1 MGRASF
7 GGAGDYSGLFASLY
21 NQSESEAKRATE
33 AAATRSKQALAA
45 ADDLAFS
52 DWESGKISDDD
63 LLAYIDRRVS
73 ESAGDPTE
81 SARWL
86 KVQDQYRVQIADSKA
101 EAAYSAG
108 GELADLIQYYEAK
121 MGGKQTDSAGYRVAQ
136 QRVIQLRDQAAEER
150 FSNELNSLLERRA
163 PSQEILE
170 FYGKWKELA
179 RPGSSLENK
188 VDNAYTEKKAQNVL
202 ESAETR
208 MAKLQF
214 DYTRG
219 KISAAKYY
227 NGIRDAA
234 SVYQTSDPVRY
245 YQILQSAF
253 KTKQAGSGG
262 GGGGSAVTSTL
273 NSIIKL
279 VDQWEAAQ
287 VNGSATMFNPL
298 TGQVET
304 ITAAQIKKYDNQ
316 FIKGAN
322 NMASA
327 YKAGGNNGAAADIYN
342 KIGSYIAS
350 HVQVHVGFEQTDRLN
365 LLLSNGISSMNNAL
379 ESNDVYAPEKVA
391 KELQGQISTWAKGLS
406 YKPLEEGQ
414 TEADP
419 YGPRRLPTQELLD
432 WAAQADIALGIF
444 SNPASTDAQKSAAMD
459 MLGNALSQNQNVD
472 PRLSSVI
479 GDLSKVFVEQVLVPT
494 GDISKV
500 TDALRT
506 GKATE
511 FYDADSG
518 RVSVAFVQP
527 TSTTRGEKA
536 PDGSVTMKP
545 VIENVLVDGS
555 GKPLLQGGQIIADVL
570 VDVNDGVKKMPVI
583 ISPANLPIYNAVYT
597 GAGKKGKPVTQD
609 DLNKATEADFLKGG
623 KYQLVP
629 PPIQAYSMLDSK
641 TGKTWYYM
649 PTINGQ
655 PGGWVEMEQLKFGS
669 EATQIGG
676 ITIVAADKSGVVVPP
691 FTKILPAVYIGS
703 NPEAAQNVLDKDP
716 SLRDSLVTVDGAGNI
731 VKASSSGGVYYT
743 PSAYGKIGTSPRDQ
757 LNARDSWWNV
767 ETEEEIRRDK
777 VREYNTSI
785 TDVQFRA
792 GEREDLGISKPSG
805 ALPFGIGIGA
815 GMPTLLDAAKA
826 IGVAIPGQVASG
838 RGAPAPALGSE
849 YAGINRAAALSAQAK
864 TNALTPTIKP
874 ATGGSDYLINIA
886 NANAAKAK
894 FNVPTSSSGRP
905 GSVPALGGSLPYA
918 TPATSTTRVE
928 TAAQRAARVK
938 EEQLSLIQFRAG
950 ERNMK

>member
-1 MGRASF
+1 
-7 GGAGDYSGLFASLY
+7 
-21 NQSESEAKRATE
+21 
-33 AAATRSKQALAA
+33 
-45 ADDLAFS
+45 
-52 DWESGKISDDD
+52 
-63 LLAYIDRRVS
+63 
-73 ESAGDPTE
+73 
-81 SARWL
+81 
-86 KVQDQYRVQIADSKA
+86 
-101 EAAYSAG
+101 
-108 GELADLIQYYEAK
+108 
-121 MGGKQTDSAGYRVAQ
+121 
-136 QRVIQLRDQAAEER
+136 
-150 FSNELNSLLERRA
+150 
-163 PSQEILE
+163 
-170 FYGKWKELA
+170 
-179 RPGSSLENK
+179 
-188 VDNAYTEKKAQNVL
+188 
-202 ESAETR
+202 
-208 MAKLQF
+208 
-214 DYTRG
+214 
-219 KISAAKYY
+219 
-227 NGIRDAA
+227 
-234 SVYQTSDPVRY
+234 
-245 YQILQSAF
+245 
-253 KTKQAGSGG
+253 
-262 GGGGSAVTSTL
+262 
-273 NSIIKL
+273 
-279 VDQWEAAQ
+279 
-287 VNGSATMFNPL
+287 MFNPL

-304 ITAAQIKKYDNQ
+304 ITADQIRKYDNQ
-316 FIKGAN
+316 FIKGAT

-342 KIGSYIAS
+342 KIGSFIAS

-365 LLLSNGISSMNNAL
+365 LLLSNGVSSMNNAL
-379 ESNDVYAPEKVA
+379 DSNDVYAPEKVA

-406 YKPLEEGQ
+406 YKPLEPGE
-414 TEADP
+414 TEAEP

-444 SNPASTDAQKSAAMD
+444 SNPAATDAQKSAAMD

-472 PRLSSVI
+472 ARLSSVI
-479 GDLSKVFVEQVLVPT
+479 GDLSKVFVEQVLIPT
-494 GDISKV
+494 GDVSKV

-511 FYDADSG
+511 FYDAESG
-518 RVSVAFVQP
+518 RVSVAFVQA

-545 VIENVLVDGS
+545 VIENILVDGS
-555 GKPLLQGGQIIADVL
+555 GKPVLQGGQIIADVL
-570 VDVNDGVKKMPVI
+570 VDVNDSVKKMPVI

-703 NPEAAQNVLDKDP
+703 NPEGAQNILDKDP
-716 SLRDSLVTVDGAGNI
+716 SLRGALVQVDGTGNI
-731 VKASSSGGVYYT
+731 VSTADTSGVYYS
-743 PSAYGKIGTSPRDQ
+743 PSSYGKIGTSPRDQ
-757 LNARDSWWNV
+757 INARDSWWNV

-777 VREYNTSI
+777 VRSYNNSI
-785 TDVQFRA
+785 IQFRA

-826 IGVAIPGQVASG
+826 IGVSIPGQAPSG
-838 RGAPAPALGSE
+838 RGAPETALGSE

-864 TNALTPTIKP
+864 TNALTPTIRP
-874 ATGGSDYLINIA
+874 ATVGSDYLINIA

-894 FNVPTSSSGRP
+894 FTVPSSSSGRP
-905 GSVPALGGSLPYA
+905 GLAPGLGGSLPYA

-928 TAAQRAARVK
+928 TDAQRAARTK

>member
-63 LLAYIDRRVS
+63 LLAYIERRVS
-73 ESAGDPTE
+73 ESAGDPTD

-86 KVQDQYRVQIADSKA
+86 KVQEQYRVQIADSKA
-101 EAAYSAG
+101 ESAYAAG
-108 GELADLIQYYEAK
+108 GDLADLIQYYEAK
-121 MGGKQTDSAGYRVAQ
+121 MAGKQEDSGGYRAAQ
-136 QRVIQLRDQAAEER
+136 QRVMQLRDQASEER

-163 PSQEILE
+163 SSKEVLD
-170 FYGKWKELA
+170 FYGKWKQLA

-202 ESAETR
+202 EDAETK

-253 KTKQAGSGG
+253 KTKQEGSGG

-287 VNGSATMFNPL
+287 VNGTATMFNPL

-304 ITAAQIKKYDNQ
+304 ITADKIKKYDNQ
-316 FIKGAN
+316 FIKGAT

-327 YKAGGNNGAAADIYN
+327 YKAGGNNGAAADIYS
-342 KIGSYIAS
+342 KIGGFIAS

-379 ESNDVYAPEKVA
+379 DSNDVYAPEKVA

-444 SNPASTDAQKSAAMD
+444 SNPASTESQKSAAMD
-459 MLGNALSQNQNVD
+459 MIDNALSQNQNVD

-494 GDISKV
+494 GDVSKV
-500 TDALRT
+500 TDALRS

-511 FYDADSG
+511 FYDANSG

-545 VIENVLVDGS
+545 VIENVLVDAL

-570 VDVNDGVKKMPVI
+570 IDVNDAVRKMPVI
-583 ISPANLPIYNAVYT
+583 ISPANLPIYNAFYNS
-597 GAGKKGKPVTQD
+597 GKKKGNPVTQD
-609 DLNKATEADFLKGG
+609 DLNKATEADFLTGG
-623 KYQLVP
+623 TYTVK
-629 PPIQAYSMLDSK
+629 PIPTQAYSMLDSK

-655 PGGWVEMEQLKFGS
+655 PGGWVEMDQLKFGS
-669 EATQIGG
+669 DALQFGNF
-676 ITIVAADKSGVVVPP
+676 TIVSTDKSGVVVPP

-703 NPEAAQNVLDKDP
+703 NPESAQNILDKDP
-716 SLRDSLVTVDGAGNI
+716 SLRGSLVQVDGTGNI
-731 VKASSSGGVYYT
+731 VPTSDTSGFYYS
-743 PSAYGKIGTSPRDQ
+743 PSTYGKIGTSPRDQ
-757 LNARDSWWNV
+757 LNTRDSWWNAG
-767 ETEEEIRRDK
+767 TEEEIRRDK
-777 VREYNTSI
+777 VREYNNSI
-785 TDVQFRA
+785 IQFRA

-826 IGVAIPGQVASG
+826 IGVAIPGQVPSG
-838 RGAPAPALGSE
+838 RGATTPVLGSE

-874 ATGGSDYLINIA
+874 ATGGSDYLINLA

-894 FNVPTSSSGRP
+894 FTVPTSSSGRP
-905 GSVPALGGSLPYA
+905 GTFPGLDGGSLPYA
-918 TPATSTTRVE
+918 NPTLSATSTE
-928 TAAQRAARVK
+928 TAAQKAARAAEAPTTNLVVRGPNMVK
-938 EEQLSLIQFRAG
+938 
-950 ERNMK
+950 K

>member
-63 LLAYIDRRVS
+63 LLAYIERRVS
-73 ESAGDPTE
+73 ESAGDPTD

-86 KVQDQYRVQIADSKA
+86 KVQEQYRVQIADSKA
-101 EAAYSAG
+101 ESAYAAG
-108 GELADLIQYYEAK
+108 GDLADLIQYYEAK
-121 MGGKQTDSAGYRVAQ
+121 MAGKQEDSGGYRAAQ
-136 QRVIQLRDQAAEER
+136 QRVIQLRDQASEER

-163 PSQEILE
+163 SSKEVLD
-170 FYGKWKELA
+170 FYGKWKQLA

-188 VDNAYTEKKAQNVL
+188 VDNAYTEKKSQNVL
-202 ESAETR
+202 EDAETK

-245 YQILQSAF
+245 YQVLQSAF
-253 KTKQAGSGG
+253 KTKQEGAGG

-304 ITAAQIKKYDNQ
+304 ITADQIKKYDNQ

-342 KIGSYIAS
+342 KIGSFIAS
-350 HVQVHVGFEQTDRLN
+350 HVQVHVGFEQTDRLS
-365 LLLSNGISSMNNAL
+365 LLLSNGVSSMNNAL

-479 GDLSKVFVEQVLVPT
+479 GDLSKVFVEQVLIPS

-518 RVSVAFVQP
+518 KVSVAFVQP

-597 GAGKKGKPVTQD
+597 GSGKKGKPVTQD

-716 SLRDSLVTVDGAGNI
+716 SLRGSLVQVDGTGNI
-731 VKASSSGGVYYT
+731 VPTSDASGVYYS
-743 PSAYGKIGTSPRDQ
+743 PSSYGKIGTSPRDQ

-777 VREYNTSI
+777 VREYNNSI
-785 TDVQFRA
+785 IQFRA

-826 IGVAIPGQVASG
+826 IGVSIPGQAPSG
-838 RGAPAPALGSE
+838 RGAPEPALGSE

-894 FNVPTSSSGRP
+894 FTVPTSSSGRP
-905 GSVPALGGSLPYA
+905 GTFPGLGGGSLPYA
-918 TPATSTTRVE
+918 TPATSTTNVE
-928 TAAQRAARVK
+928 TSAQKAARIK

>member
-63 LLAYIDRRVS
+63 LLAYIERRVS
-73 ESAGDPTE
+73 ESAGDPTD

-86 KVQDQYRVQIADSKA
+86 KVQEQYRVQIADSKA
-101 EAAYSAG
+101 ESAYAAG
-108 GELADLIQYYEAK
+108 GDLADLIQYYEAK
-121 MGGKQTDSAGYRVAQ
+121 MAGKQEDSGGYRAAQ

-163 PSQEILE
+163 SSKEVLD
-170 FYGKWKELA
+170 FYGKWKQLA

-188 VDNAYTEKKAQNVL
+188 VDNAYTEKKSQNVL
-202 ESAETR
+202 EDAETK

-245 YQILQSAF
+245 YQVLQSAF
-253 KTKQAGSGG
+253 KTKQEGSGG

-304 ITAAQIKKYDNQ
+304 ITADQIRKYDNQ
-316 FIKGAN
+316 FIKGAT

-342 KIGSYIAS
+342 KIGSFIAS

-365 LLLSNGISSMNNAL
+365 LLLSNGVSSMNNAL
-379 ESNDVYAPEKVA
+379 DSNDVYAPEKVA

-406 YKPLEEGQ
+406 YKPLEPGE
-414 TEADP
+414 TEAEP

-444 SNPASTDAQKSAAMD
+444 SNPAATDAQKSAAMD

-472 PRLSSVI
+472 ARLSSVI
-479 GDLSKVFVEQVLVPT
+479 GDLSKVFVEQVLIPT
-494 GDISKV
+494 GDVSKV

-511 FYDADSG
+511 FYDAESG
-518 RVSVAFVQP
+518 RVSVAFVQA

-545 VIENVLVDGS
+545 VIENILVDGS
-555 GKPLLQGGQIIADVL
+555 GKPVLQGGQIIADVL
-570 VDVNDGVKKMPVI
+570 VDVNDSVKKMPVI

-703 NPEAAQNVLDKDP
+703 NPEGAQNILDKDP
-716 SLRDSLVTVDGAGNI
+716 SLRGALVQVDGTGNI
-731 VKASSSGGVYYT
+731 VSTADTSGVYYS
-743 PSAYGKIGTSPRDQ
+743 PSSYGKIGTSPRDQ
-757 LNARDSWWNV
+757 INARDSWWNV

-777 VREYNTSI
+777 VRSYNNSI
-785 TDVQFRA
+785 IQFRA

-826 IGVAIPGQVASG
+826 IGVSIPGQAPSG
-838 RGAPAPALGSE
+838 RGAPETALGSE

-864 TNALTPTIKP
+864 TNALTPTIRP
-874 ATGGSDYLINIA
+874 ATVGSDYLINIA

-894 FNVPTSSSGRP
+894 FTVPSSSSGRP
-905 GSVPALGGSLPYA
+905 GLAPGLGGSLPYA

-928 TAAQRAARVK
+928 TDAQRAARTK

>member
-21 NQSESEAKRATE
+21 NQSDAEAKRATE
-33 AAATRSKQALAA
+33 AAVARTKQAIAA
-45 ADDLAFS
+45 ADDMAFS

-63 LLAYIDRRVS
+63 LLAYIERRVS
-73 ESAGDPTE
+73 ESAGDATE

-86 KVQDQYRVQIADSKA
+86 KIQDQYRVQIADSKA
-101 EAAYSAG
+101 ESAYAAG
-108 GELADLIQYYEAK
+108 GDLADLIQYYETK
-121 MGGKQTDSAGYRVAQ
+121 MSGAQADSAGYRVAQ
-136 QRVIQLRDQAAEER
+136 QRVVQLRDQAAEER

-163 PSQEILE
+163 SSDEILE
-170 FYGKWKELA
+170 FYGKWKAVA
-179 RPGSSLENK
+179 RPGSALENK

-202 ESAETR
+202 EDAETA

-253 KTKQAGSGG
+253 QTKQAGAGG

-287 VNGSATMFNPL
+287 VNGSATMFNPI

-304 ITAAQIKKYDNQ
+304 ITADQIKKYDNQ

-327 YKAGGNNGAAADIYN
+327 YKAGGNNGAAANIYN

-350 HVQVHVGFEQTDRLN
+350 HVQVHVGFEQTDRLS
-365 LLLSNGISSMNNAL
+365 LLLSNGIASMNNAL
-379 ESNDVYAPEKVA
+379 DSNDVYAPEKVA

-414 TEADP
+414 TEAEP

-432 WAAQADIALGIF
+432 WSAQADIALGIF
-444 SNPASTDAQKSAAMD
+444 ANPASTDAQKSAAMD

-479 GDLSKVFVEQVLVPT
+479 GDLSKVFIEQVLVPT

-527 TSTTRGEKA
+527 TTTTRGEKA

-555 GKPLLQGGQIIADVL
+555 GNRILQGGQIIADVL
-570 VDVNDGVKKMPVI
+570 VDVNDSVKKMPVI
-583 ISPANLPIYNAVYT
+583 LSPANLPIYNAVYT
-597 GAGKKGKPVTQD
+597 GAGKKDKPVTQD

-623 KYQLVP
+623 KYQLK
-629 PPIQAYSMLDSK
+629 PIPTQAYSMLDSK

-669 EATQIGG
+669 DATQIGNV
-676 ITIVAADKSGVVVPP
+676 TIVPADKSGVVIPP

-703 NPEAAQNVLDKDP
+703 NPEAAQGILDKDP
-716 SLRDSLVTVDGAGNI
+716 SLRSSLVEVDGTGNI
-731 VKASSSGGVYYT
+731 VPTSNTSGVYYS
-743 PSAYGKIGTSPRDQ
+743 PSAYGKIGTTPRDQ
-757 LNARDSWWNV
+757 INARDSWWNV
-767 ETEEEIRRDK
+767 NTEEEIRRNK
-777 VREYNTSI
+777 VREYNNSI
-785 TDVQFRA
+785 LQFRA
-792 GEREDLGISKPSG
+792 GEREDLGVAKTSG
-805 ALPFGIGIGA
+805 AMPFGIGIGA
-815 GMPTLLDAAKA
+815 GMPTLIDAAKA
-826 IGVAIPGQVASG
+826 IGVAIPARAATGP
-838 RGAPAPALGSE
+838 GAPAPALGSE
-849 YAGINRAAALSAQAK
+849 YAGINRAAAMAAQARTK
-864 TNALTPTIKP
+864 ALTPTIKP
-874 ATGGSDYLINIA
+874 ATAGSDYLINLA
-886 NANAAKAK
+886 NANAAKAR
-894 FNVPTSSSGRP
+894 FSVPQSSSGNP
-905 GSVPALGGSLPYA
+905 ESLLGGGSLPYA
-918 TPATSTTRVE
+918 TPALAATRTE
-928 TAAQRAARVK
+928 TAAQKAARAAESPATNLVVR
-938 EEQLSLIQFRAG
+938 G
-950 ERNMK
+950 PNMVRK

>member
-63 LLAYIDRRVS
+63 LLAYIERRVS
-73 ESAGDPTE
+73 ESAGDPTD

-86 KVQDQYRVQIADSKA
+86 KVQEQYRVQIADSKA
-101 EAAYSAG
+101 ESAYAAG
-108 GELADLIQYYEAK
+108 GDLADLIQYYEAK
-121 MGGKQTDSAGYRVAQ
+121 MAGKQEDSGGYRVAQ

-163 PSQEILE
+163 SSKEVLD
-170 FYGKWKELA
+170 FYGKWKQLA

-188 VDNAYTEKKAQNVL
+188 VDNAYTEKKSQNVL
-202 ESAETR
+202 EDAETK

-245 YQILQSAF
+245 YQVLQSAF
-253 KTKQAGSGG
+253 KTKQEGSGG

-304 ITAAQIKKYDNQ
+304 ITADQIRKYDNQ
-316 FIKGAN
+316 FIKGAT

-342 KIGSYIAS
+342 KIGSFIAS
-350 HVQVHVGFEQTDRLN
+350 HVQVHVGFEQTDRLS
-365 LLLSNGISSMNNAL
+365 LLLSNGVSSMNNAL
-379 ESNDVYAPEKVA
+379 DSNDVYAPEKVA

-406 YKPLEEGQ
+406 YKPLEPGE
-414 TEADP
+414 TEAEP

-444 SNPASTDAQKSAAMD
+444 SNPAATDAQKSAAMD

-472 PRLSSVI
+472 ARLSSVI
-479 GDLSKVFVEQVLVPT
+479 GDLSKVFVEQVLIPT
-494 GDISKV
+494 GDVSKV

-511 FYDADSG
+511 FYDAESG
-518 RVSVAFVQP
+518 RVSVAFVQA

-545 VIENVLVDGS
+545 VIENILVDGS
-555 GKPLLQGGQIIADVL
+555 GNPVLQGGQIIADVL
-570 VDVNDGVKKMPVI
+570 VDVNDSVKKMPVI

-703 NPEAAQNVLDKDP
+703 NPEGAQNILDKDP
-716 SLRDSLVTVDGAGNI
+716 SLRGALVQVDGTGNI
-731 VKASSSGGVYYT
+731 VPTADTSGVYYS
-743 PSAYGKIGTSPRDQ
+743 PSSYGKIGTSPRDQ
-757 LNARDSWWNV
+757 INARDSWWNV

-777 VREYNTSI
+777 VRSYNNSI
-785 TDVQFRA
+785 IQFRA

-826 IGVAIPGQVASG
+826 IGVSIPGQAPSG
-838 RGAPAPALGSE
+838 RGAPEPALGSE

-864 TNALTPTIKP
+864 TNALTPTIRP
-874 ATGGSDYLINIA
+874 ATVGSDYLINIA

-894 FNVPTSSSGRP
+894 FTVPSSSSGRP
-905 GSVPALGGSLPYA
+905 GLAPGLGGSLPYA

-928 TAAQRAARVK
+928 TDAQRAARTK

>member
-63 LLAYIDRRVS
+63 LLAYIERRVS
-73 ESAGDPTE
+73 ESAGDPTD

-86 KVQDQYRVQIADSKA
+86 KVQEQYRVQIADSKA
-101 EAAYSAG
+101 ESAYAAG
-108 GELADLIQYYEAK
+108 GDLADLIQYYEAK
-121 MGGKQTDSAGYRVAQ
+121 MAGKQEDSGGYRAAQ
-136 QRVIQLRDQAAEER
+136 QRVMQLRDQAAEER

-163 PSQEILE
+163 SSKEVLD
-170 FYGKWKELA
+170 FYGKWKQLA

-202 ESAETR
+202 EDAETK

-245 YQILQSAF
+245 YQVLQSAF
-253 KTKQAGSGG
+253 KTKQEGAGG

-298 TGQVET
+298 SGQVET
-304 ITAAQIKKYDNQ
+304 ITADQIRKYDNQ
-316 FIKGAN
+316 FIKGAT

-342 KIGSYIAS
+342 KIGSFIAS

-365 LLLSNGISSMNNAL
+365 LLLSNGVSSMNNAL
-379 ESNDVYAPEKVA
+379 DSNDVYAPEKVA

-406 YKPLEEGQ
+406 YKPLEPGE
-414 TEADP
+414 TEAEP

-444 SNPASTDAQKSAAMD
+444 SNPAATDAQKSAAMD

-479 GDLSKVFVEQVLVPT
+479 GDLSKVFVEQVLIPT
-494 GDISKV
+494 GDVSKV

-511 FYDADSG
+511 YYDAESG
-518 RVSVAFVQP
+518 RVSVAFVQA

-545 VIENVLVDGS
+545 VIENILVDGS
-555 GKPLLQGGQIIADVL
+555 GKPVLQGGQIIADVL
-570 VDVNDGVKKMPVI
+570 VDVNDSVKKMPVI
-583 ISPANLPIYNAVYT
+583 ISPANLPIYNAFYT
-597 GAGKKGKPVTQD
+597 GAGKKDKPVTQD

-623 KYQLVP
+623 KYELKSIP
-629 PPIQAYSMLDSK
+629 TQAYSMLDSK

-655 PGGWVEMEQLKFGS
+655 PGGWVEMDQLKFGS
-669 EATQIGG
+669 DAMQFGD
-676 ITIVAADKSGVVVPP
+676 ITVVALDKSGVVVPP

-703 NPEAAQNVLDKDP
+703 NPEGAQGILDKDP
-716 SLRDSLVTVDGAGNI
+716 SLRGSLVQVDGTGNI
-731 VKASSSGGVYYT
+731 VPTSDASGVYYS
-743 PSAYGKIGTSPRDQ
+743 PSSYGKIGTSPRDQ
-757 LNARDSWWNV
+757 INARDSWWNV

-777 VREYNTSI
+777 VREYNNSI
-785 TDVQFRA
+785 IQFRA

-826 IGVAIPGQVASG
+826 IGVSIPGQAPSG

-864 TNALTPTIKP
+864 TNALTPTIRP
-874 ATGGSDYLINIA
+874 ATGGSDYLINLA

-894 FNVPTSSSGRP
+894 FTVPTSSSGRP
-905 GSVPALGGSLPYA
+905 GTFPGLGGGSLPYA
-918 TPATSTTRVE
+918 TPATSTTNVE
-928 TAAQRAARVK
+928 TSAQKAARIK
-938 EEQLSLIQFRAG
+938 EEQLSLIQFRPG